1 MEYGVSIESLSKQT
15 EMLRRES
22 QASKTRTLVALLAA
36 TFLLMYW
43 AGFLLDRINYLPI
56 TFKSLAMVP
65 SVLNFFAWF
74 SWMSG
79 LYINLMYEQRIL
91 REEIDKSSDELRNAI
106 QSYEGTLRIYSRQS
120 RSSFTVSIAIGLQ
133 FIAIAI
139 STAFTIYSS
148 R

>member
-1 MEYGVSIESLSKQT
+1 MEYGISIESLSKQT
-15 EMLRRES
+15 EMLRREL
-22 QASKTRTLVALLAA
+22 QTSKTRTLIALLAA

-56 TFKSLAMVP
+56 TFKSLAMIP
-65 SVLNFFAWF
+65 SILNFIAWF

-79 LYINLMYEQRIL
+79 LYINLVYEQKIL
-91 REEIDKSSDELRNAI
+91 RERSSDELRNVI
-106 QSYEGTLRIYSRQS
+106 QSYEGTLRLYSRQS
-120 RSSFTVSIAIGLQ
+120 RSSFIVGLAISLQ

-139 STAFTIYSS
+139 STAFTIYSLT